1 MEDYKQEMREVFTR
15 YYSTEGAEH
24 RQMKRTTTD
33 VLHELRGVI
42 PAHPIDEHDVY
53 EMLKSLGFEQDMQV
67 LHEQVCIREEDK
79 KKGIEA
85 EYDNV
90 EIGRRFVWLVY
101 EKNA

>member
-1 MEDYKQEMREVFTR
+1 MEDYKQEMRDIFGR

-33 VLHELRGVI
+33 ILHELRGVI

-53 EMLKSLGFEQDMQV
+53 EMLKALGFEQDKEIIYQQITV
-67 LHEQVCIREEDK
+67 VEEDK